1 MAAHA
6 DDLRFFYA
14 ETLGDTVEVS
24 AASGGPSKPLPAALS
39 PGRYIIRVVAYGGAD
54 LWVRQ
59 GAFGTV
65 TAAAA
70 PPSTEFVGHTDLG
83 FLQNPI
89 LTIMVRGDGDNGLAF
104 FGAGGTPVIQIT
116 KVSRDKR

>member
-6 DDLRFFYA
+6 DDLRYFYA
-14 ETLGDTVEVS
+14 ETLGDTVEITVS
-24 AASGGPSKPLPAALS
+24 SGGPSKPLLAALS
-39 PGRYIIRVVAYGGAD
+39 PGRYIIRVVAYGGGN

-59 GAFGTV
+59 GAFGSV
-65 TAAAA
+65 TATPA

-83 FLQNPI
+83 FLQSP
-89 LTIMVRGDGDNGLAF
+89 LLVVMVRNEDDNGLAF
-104 FGAGGTPVIQIT
+104 WGAGGTPVVQVT